1 MPTGTDTG
9 ILMTLTLANR
19 KSALYQQQS
28 ENLINTSS
36 GFSPARSVY
45 RPMATKEGNRRCT
58 KLAGIKREFASSTEE
73 AG

>member
-1 MPTGTDTG
+1 MPVGTDTG
-9 ILMTLTLANR
+9 ILMTLVLANSER
-19 KSALYQQQS
+19 ALRRQQS
-28 ENLINTSS
+28 ENLLNTSS
-36 GFSPARSVY
+36 GREPARSVY

>member
-1 MPTGTDTG
+1 MPAGTDTG
-9 ILMTLTLANR
+9 MLMTLALANGE
-19 KSALYQQQS
+19 SALCRQQS
-28 ENLINTSS
+28 TSLINTSS
-36 GFSPARSVY
+36 GLLPARSVY

>member
-9 ILMTLTLANR
+9 ILMTLTLANG
-19 KSALYQQQS
+19 KSALRRQQFK
-28 ENLINTSS
+28 NLINTSS
-36 GFSPARSVY
+36 ELPPARSIY
-45 RPMATKEGNRRCT
+45 RPMVTKEGNRRCT